1 MVLCIGF
8 WTPIGRERLGG
19 TAYQRFDNLLVNF
32 MDVEV
37 SSAATAGVPT
47 SAWAGEPASTPPRAP
62 RRTPKPRQAKEALPS
77 APSAP
82 EPEVH
87 ISSTPSP
94 IQGIPEPAAA
104 RPDGPIPLE
113 SYSADLI
120 REAFEAEASKLFF
133 DGRASGD
140 KVLLRVVGIC
150 RWQGRYIARVA
161 VTNRT
166 GEDFFIKELS
176 AYAGPDYITLKSY
189 FRLFVEPSRTREGHV
204 VFEAKAGAKVKITL
218 KEDRE
223 RGRVIDVPVQYPF

>member
-1 MVLCIGF
+1 
-8 WTPIGRERLGG
+8 
-19 TAYQRFDNLLVNF
+19 
-32 MDVEV
+32 
-37 SSAATAGVPT
+37 
-47 SAWAGEPASTPPRAP
+47 
-62 RRTPKPRQAKEALPS
+62 
-77 APSAP
+77 
-82 EPEVH
+82 
-87 ISSTPSP
+87 
-94 IQGIPEPAAA
+94 
-104 RPDGPIPLE
+104 LE
-113 SYSADLI
+113 SYSTDLI

-161 VTNRT
+161 ITNRT

-204 VFEAKAGAKVKITL
+204 VFETKAGAKVKITL